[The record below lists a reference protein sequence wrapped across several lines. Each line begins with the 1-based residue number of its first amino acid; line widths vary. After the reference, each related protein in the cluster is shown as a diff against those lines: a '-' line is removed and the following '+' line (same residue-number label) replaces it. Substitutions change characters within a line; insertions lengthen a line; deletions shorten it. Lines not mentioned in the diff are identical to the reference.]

1 MSEAAKHVHE
11 AGRSGRTSV
20 EEPRCCCRLGTVR
33 GVGTN
38 GSKPPME
45 VATEIEGEANRM
57 ERLRKRARRSI
68 IRRKRSTGTDH
79 VAGVVKMTR
88 QGSRILTM
96 AGTVGE
102 PRTEQGHDL
111 GKFGVR

>member
-1 MSEAAKHVHE
+1 MSEAAKQVHE

-45 VATEIEGEANRM
+45 VGTELEGEANRM
-57 ERLRKRARRSI
+57 ERFTK
-68 IRRKRSTGTDH
+68 TGQEGQSYGGK
-79 VAGVVKMTR
+79 VLPG
-88 QGSRILTM
+88 
-96 AGTVGE
+96 
-102 PRTEQGHDL
+102 RTTL
-111 GKFGVR
+111 LAW